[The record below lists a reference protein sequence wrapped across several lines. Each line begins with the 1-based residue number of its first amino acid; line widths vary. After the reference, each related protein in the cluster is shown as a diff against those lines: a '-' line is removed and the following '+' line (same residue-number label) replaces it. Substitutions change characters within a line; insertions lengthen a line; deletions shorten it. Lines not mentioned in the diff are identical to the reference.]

1 MDAIIQAAGDIVG
14 FAVTSVG
21 QFAGLF
27 TQMSGTGENAVLA
40 NPILLLPIGLLVA
53 GVGVGFLGRLFHLR

>member
-1 MDAIIQAAGDIVG
+1 MDAILSAAGDIVG

-21 QFAGLF
+21 KFAGLF
-27 TQMSGTGENAVLA
+27 TETLEGGALA